1 MGKGWV
7 PFSKVGTFL
16 LASFLGKIG
25 TSPLKIWGVHSYREK
40 KGIIGIIN
48 EEIGKSWDDLGYSY
62 REHLMET
69 PYIWE
74 L

>member
-25 TSPLKIWGVHSYREK
+25 TSPLKIWGFIVTVKK